1 MSSADS
7 LSQSSDFALRL
18 PNTQKGKDW
27 LSQFD
32 PVDHETAA
40 RLLGALTLVSHSAF
54 ERAIQT
60 LILSEAEKVDGPV
73 ALYATR
79 EVKGIV
85 NYWEAMVNPEDP
97 LAPFDPV
104 ARGPDLG
111 SEARI
116 AAIIRNLCKTAPAK
130 LLNHPSL
137 EMIKT
142 TRARAIM
149 VVDDIIGSGRR
160 TAEFLNA
167 MWAPKKVKSWRS
179 RHQIKFISL
188 AYSATEI
195 GSKKVKSLRC
205 DPEVVFERDC
215 PTFGDIPWHQETL
228 AAITK
233 ICKRYGRRT
242 TKRGM
247 SVGYKK
253 TMAALVF
260 EHGCPNNAPAI
271 LWAPVDDED
280 PKWRPLFPDRAVL
293 PEQASA
299 FPLDIMARDPIALL
313 TDLAG
318 QDELE
323 LPPAVLGGSPL
334 GLTTITILALVAK
347 GVRGRNA
354 LSYATGYDAR
364 ECADLLD
371 RCMARG
377 YLSPTLVLTALGRA
391 ELKQTGQGKDTSN
404 RLPPRGEDVYYPK
417 QLRGLP

>member
-7 LSQSSDFALRL
+7 PSQASDFALRL
-18 PNTQKGKDW
+18 PNTQNGKDW
-27 LSQFD
+27 LRQFD
-32 PVDHETAA
+32 VVDHEAAA

-60 LILSEAEKVDGPV
+60 LILREAEKVDGPV

-85 NYWEAMVNPEDP
+85 NYWEAMADPEDP

-104 ARGPDLG
+104 ARGSDLG

-116 AAIIRNLCKTAPAK
+116 AAIIRNLCKTGPAK

-137 EMIKT
+137 ETIKLT
-142 TRARAIM
+142 QARAII
-149 VVDDIIGSGRR
+149 VVDDIIGSGQR
-160 TAEFLNA
+160 TAEFLSA
-167 MWAPKKVKSWRS
+167 MWVPKKVKSWRS
-179 RHQIKFISL
+179 RHQIKFVSL

-195 GSKKVKSLRC
+195 GMKKVKGLRC
-205 DPEVVFERDC
+205 DPEVVIERDC
-215 PTFGDIPWHQETL
+215 PTFRDIPWHHETGE
-228 AAITK
+228 AITK
-233 ICKRYGRRT
+233 LCKRYGRRT

-247 SVGYKK
+247 SLGYKK

-260 EHGCPNNAPAI
+260 EHGCPNNAPAV
-271 LWAPVDDED
+271 LWAPVDEGD

-299 FPLDIMARDPIALL
+299 FPLDIRARDPIALL

-318 QDELE
+318 DEKAD
-323 LPPAVLGGSPL
+323 LPPAILGESPL

-347 GVRGRNA
+347 GIRGRNA
-354 LSYATGYDAR
+354 LSYATGYDAK
-364 ECADLLD
+364 ECAELLD

-377 YLSPTLVLTALGRA
+377 YLSGTLRMTPLGRA
-391 ELKQTGQGKDTSN
+391 ELKQAGQMKDTSN

>member
-7 LSQSSDFALRL
+7 SSQASGFALRL
-18 PNTQKGKDW
+18 PNTKNGKDW
-27 LSQFD
+27 LGQFD

-60 LILSEAEKVDGPV
+60 LILQEAEKVDGPV

-85 NYWEAMVNPEDP
+85 NYWEAMADPEDP

-116 AAIIRNLCKTAPAK
+116 AAIIRNLCKTAPTK

-137 EMIKT
+137 ETI
-142 TRARAIM
+142 RATWTSAII
-149 VVDDIIGSGRR
+149 VVDDIIGSGQR

-167 MWAPKKVKSWRS
+167 IWVPKSVKSWHS
-179 RHQIKFISL
+179 RHQIKFVSL
-188 AYSATEI
+188 AYSATEK
-195 GSKKVKSLRC
+195 GMEKVEGLRC
-205 DPEVVFERDC
+205 HPEVVIERDC
-215 PTFGDIPWHQETL
+215 PTFRDIPWHHETGE
-228 AAITK
+228 AITAL
-233 ICKRYGRRT
+233 CKRYGRLT
-242 TKRGM
+242 SKRGM
-247 SVGYKK
+247 SLGYKN
-253 TMAALVF
+253 TMSALIF

-271 LWAPVDDED
+271 LWAPVTEKHG
-280 PKWRPLFPDRAVL
+280 KWVPLFPDRAVL

-299 FPLDIMARDPIALL
+299 FPLDILARDPIALL

-318 QDELE
+318 EEEPE
-323 LPPAVLGGSPL
+323 LPPAVLGDSPL
-334 GLTTITILALVAK
+334 GTTTVTILALVAK
-347 GVRGRNA
+347 GIRSRNA
-354 LSYATGYDAR
+354 LSYATGYAAQD
-364 ECADLLD
+364 CAELLD

-377 YLSPTLVLTALGRA
+377 YLTATVRLTSLGRA
-391 ELKQTGQGKDTSN
+391 ELKQAGQMEGTPN
-404 RLPPRGEDVYYPK
+404 HLPPRGEDVYYPK